1 MTTHLPTSPLV
12 VTVFVLC
19 FVARMT
25 QPPLQP
31 QPASAELPTGQVEV
45 KPPFRVVARQRVI
58 YGDTDQMGVVY
69 YANYLRWFEL
79 SRLEY
84 FHARGGNYAALEAQG
99 FGLPVVTAHA
109 EYKASARYEDMVLI
123 TVHLAELKRVSM
135 RFEYEIHRES
145 DRVKLCTG
153 YTVHA
158 CVGRN
163 GRPAPMPKDLVALLK
178 A

>member
-1 MTTHLPTSPLV
+1 MLQPLPSPTSFV
-12 VTVFVLC
+12 V
-19 FVARMT
+19 
-25 QPPLQP
+25 
-31 QPASAELPTGQVEV
+31 E
-45 KPPFRVVARQRVI
+45 ARQRVI

-84 FHARGGNYAALEAQG
+84 LRARGGNYAALEASG

-123 TVHLAELKRVSM
+123 RAHLAELKRVSL
-135 RFEYEIHRES
+135 RFDYEIRRES
-145 DRVKLCTG
+145 DAQVLCTG

-158 CVGRN
+158 CVGKT
-163 GRPAPMPKDLVALLK
+163 GRPAPIPAELRALLVD
-178 A
+178 